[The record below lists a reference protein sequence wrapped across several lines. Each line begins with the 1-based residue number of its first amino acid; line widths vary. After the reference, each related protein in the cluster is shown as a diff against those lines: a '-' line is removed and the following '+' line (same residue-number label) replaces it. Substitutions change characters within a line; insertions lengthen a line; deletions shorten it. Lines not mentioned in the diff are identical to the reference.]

1 MPDTS
6 LDPVTGLPWPAWP
19 DTDTATRYLLV
30 VHGLPITARTLA
42 NLRGTDLGPSWRYI
56 GQKPVTTPAELDRY
70 SLAALT
76 DESPR
81 KRRRLAREA
90 AA

>member
-1 MPDTS
+1 
-6 LDPVTGLPWPAWP
+6 
-19 DTDTATRYLLV
+19 
-30 VHGLPITARTLA
+30 LA
-42 NLRGTDLGPSWRYI
+42 NLRGTDLGSSWRYI

-70 SLAALT
+70 ALAALT